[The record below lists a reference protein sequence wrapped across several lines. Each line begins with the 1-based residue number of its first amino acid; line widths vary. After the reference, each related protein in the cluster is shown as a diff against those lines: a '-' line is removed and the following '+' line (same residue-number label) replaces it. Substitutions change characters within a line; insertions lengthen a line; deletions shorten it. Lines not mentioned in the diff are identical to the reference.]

1 MMPPQT
7 IQHISVENI
16 LLRIL
21 VSVILKKENG
31 GLSSARNIGIEHLI
45 GTYLTFVDS
54 SYLETSYE
62 LMIKYN
68 VDVSTAYYG
77 AYDEERAY
85 EYGDEYEN
93 AYSGREAVE
102 QLPKF
107 EGGDST
113 LQTSWRILS
122 KRELFDQ
129 ITFPEGRVNE
139 DIGTNYKLFMQAKK
153 IDYLH
158 KNLYSYRIRKASISN
173 SGFSK
178 KMVRDDHNLRLER
191 IAM

>member
-31 GLSSARNIGIEHLI
+31 GLSSARNIGIERSI

-54 SYLETSYE
+54 SYLETLYE

-68 VDVSTAYYG
+68 VDVSIVYYG

-93 AYSGREAVE
+93 VYSGRKVVE

-107 EGGDST
+107 EGGDLT
-113 LQTSWRILS
+113 FQTSWGILS

-129 ITFPEGRVNE
+129 ITFHVGRINE
-139 DIGTNYKLFMQAKK
+139 DIGTNYKLFM
-153 IDYLH
+153 
-158 KNLYSYRIRKASISN
+158 
-173 SGFSK
+173 
-178 KMVRDDHNLRLER
+178 
-191 IAM
+191 

>member
-31 GLSSARNIGIEHLI
+31 GLSSARNIGIERSI

-54 SYLETSYE
+54 SYLETLYE

-68 VDVSTAYYG
+68 VDVSIVYYG

-93 AYSGREAVE
+93 VYSGRKVVE

-113 LQTSWRILS
+113 LQTSCVYC
-122 KRELFDQ
+122 Q
-129 ITFPEGRVNE
+129 NVN
-139 DIGTNYKLFMQAKK
+139 
-153 IDYLH
+153 YLI
-158 KNLYSYRIRKASISN
+158 K
-173 SGFSK
+173 
-178 KMVRDDHNLRLER
+178 
-191 IAM
+191 

>member
-31 GLSSARNIGIEHLI
+31 GLSSARNIGIERSI

-54 SYLETSYE
+54 SYLETLYE

-68 VDVSTAYYG
+68 VDVSTVYYG

-93 AYSGREAVE
+93 VYSGREVVE

-113 LQTSWRILS
+113 LQTSWCILS

-129 ITFPEGRVNE
+129 ITFPAGRIKEG
-139 DIGTNYKLFMQAKK
+139 IGTNYKLFMQVKK
-153 IDYLH
+153 
-158 KNLYSYRIRKASISN
+158 
-173 SGFSK
+173 
-178 KMVRDDHNLRLER
+178 
-191 IAM
+191 